1 MQTEPRQACHGPGI
15 RAGILAVALMASW
28 SIGTPL
34 AAQALTPAFTYQG
47 ELRAAGSPAN
57 AAYDMEFRLFD
68 AATDGAQVGPTVAR
82 PAVPVSG
89 GLFSVALDFGSAQF
103 AGDRQWLEIRIRP
116 AGSGSF
122 ETLSPRTEI
131 TAAPYA
137 WGAAVALADSV
148 TTTSIVDGTI
158 GAADIDSTQVQRRVT
173 GLCASNEYMR
183 GVDAN
188 GAVNC
193 AAGSLGTVTRI
204 NAGAGLTGGPITLQ
218 GTLSIADGGVTSLM
232 IANGTVANV
241 DLAPN
246 AVNADNIVDGSVG
259 LADINTA
266 QVQARIS
273 GSCAVGQYVRAIAA
287 DGTVTCGSDAT
298 GTSGWALGGNAGTNP
313 ASQFL
318 GTTDAQPLVLRT
330 QNVRSL
336 RIEPSTVL
344 VSGSPITSN
353 MIAGSS
359 GNLVTVGVRGATIA
373 GGGTQGTG
381 GDPEFFAIGPN
392 VVTDH
397 YSVVSGGFENRAGD
411 ALGTL
416 ADAAFATVSGGRNNR
431 AENLSSTVGGGATN
445 SAFGSYATV
454 GGGLSNSATE
464 KATVAGGGGNRA
476 SGNGSAIGGGN
487 GNDANGDDSVVPGG
501 SDNCA
506 GGDYS
511 FAGGRR
517 AKVRSATDRLFGGC
531 TGLPSYPGGTGDQ
544 GTFAWADSQAADF
557 VSTGPDQF
565 LVRAG
570 GGLFL
575 NTNQTV
581 SSPDDV
587 VFKARPVGGDAD
599 MDLRLVTRGNRSANL
614 FVSDASGTLN
624 VVVPNLA
631 SGANRLTVTGGSGGS
646 AFLSNGGTWTNAS
659 SRSFKEAVAAI
670 DPLAVLD
677 RLVALPIHSW
687 RYIGSDEGMHLGPM
701 AEDFKAAFGL
711 AGDGQSIATV
721 DADGVALAAIQ
732 GLNRKLEVERD
743 ALRAENA
750 ALRARLDR
758 IEDLLKAKE

>member
-1 MQTEPRQACHGPGI
+1 MLTDRRLQT
-15 RAGILAVALMASW
+15 RAFSLHAALLALSVAVCSLCS
-28 SIGTPL
+28 TTL
-34 AAQALTPAFTYQG
+34 AAQALGTAFTYQG
-47 ELRAAGSPAN
+47 ELTAAGVPAN
-57 AAYDMEFRLFD
+57 ASYDMEFRAFD
-68 AATDGAQVGPTVAR
+68 ALTDGAQIGPTVMR
-82 PAVPVSG
+82 PAVPVSQ
-89 GLFSVALDFGSAQF
+89 GLFSVALDFGAGQF

-116 AGSGSF
+116 AGSGSY
-122 ETLSPRTEI
+122 ETLLPRTEI

-137 WGAAVALADSV
+137 LGAAVALADSV
-148 TTTSIVDGTI
+148 STTSIVDGTI

-173 GLCASNEYMR
+173 GQCATNEYMR

-193 AAGSLGTVTRI
+193 VAGSLGTVTRI

-246 AVNADNIVDGSVG
+246 AVNAGNIVDGSVG

-266 QVQARIS
+266 QVQARIG

-298 GTSGWALGGNAGTNP
+298 GTPGWALGGNAGTDP

-318 GTTDAQPLVLRT
+318 GTTDAQPLVIRT

-344 VSGSPITSN
+344 VSGNPITAN

-359 GNLVTVGVRGATIA
+359 GNSVTAGVRGATIA
-373 GGGTQGTG
+373 GGGTQGTA
-381 GDPEFFAIGPN
+381 GDPDFFAIGPN

-416 ADAAFATVSGGRNNR
+416 ADAGFATVSGGRNNR
-431 AENLSSTVGGGATN
+431 ASDEASTVGGGSSN
-445 SAFGSYATV
+445 DAFGRYATV

-464 KATVAGGGGNRA
+464 EATVAGGGGNRA
-476 SGNGSAIGGGN
+476 SGNGSAIGGGS

-565 LVRAG
+565 LIRAG

-581 SSPDDV
+581 FAPDDV
-587 VFKARPVGGDAD
+587 VLKARPVGGDAD
-599 MDLRLVTRGNRSANL
+599 MDLRLVTRTNRSVNL

-624 VVVPNLA
+624 VAVPDLA
-631 SGANRLTVTGGSGGS
+631 SGANRLTVSGGSGGS

-659 SRSFKEAVAAI
+659 SRSFKEGLAAI
-670 DPLAVLD
+670 DPLSVLE
-677 RLVALPIHSW
+677 RLVALPISTW
-687 RYIGSDEGMHLGPM
+687 RYIGSEEGVHLGPM

-711 AGDGQSIATV
+711 AGDGTSIATV

-732 GLNRKLEVERD
+732 GLNRKLEAERD

-750 ALRARLDR
+750 ALKARMDR
-758 IEDLLKAKE
+758 IERLLDARH